1 MDPVSGPL
9 HQLRVLELGSL
20 IAGPF
25 AGQLLGDYGAE
36 VIKVEPPKG
45 DPMRRWGVVHEGE
58 GLWWTSIARNKKSVV
73 LDLHSE
79 AGAAAVRRL
88 ASTADIVI
96 ENFRPGQLEQWGLGY
111 HDLVDD
117 NPGLIMVHVSGYGR
131 TGPRSSEA
139 GFGSIGEAMGGIR
152 HTTGSAGGP
161 SSRTGISLGDALAA
175 LFAVIGA
182 LAALEERHT
191 SGRGQ
196 EVDVA
201 LFEAV
206 AALMESSLADAEIA
220 GVLRDRT
227 GGVLPGVA
235 PSNAY
240 PTLDGGEVLI
250 AGNADNVFARL
261 CVAMD
266 REDLI
271 TDDRYATHGQ
281 RGTHAHQLDE
291 LIAAW
296 TSTLPAND
304 LLALLAGHG
313 VPSGK
318 VFTAADVLAD
328 PHYLAR
334 GMVQRL
340 TSSSGVSMPV
350 CGIVPKFSRTP
361 GSLRSAGPALGA
373 HNHLATPTGDSG
385 DGGQPGATDGDR
397 T

>member
-1 MDPVSGPL
+1 MLVERPGHAASSGTMPCGSCNEVDRRIAAPTSLDTTITLKGNLPGNPQRAALSIAYNHQMDPVSGPL

-161 SSRTGISLGDALAA
+161 SS
-175 LFAVIGA
+175 
-182 LAALEERHT
+182 
-191 SGRGQ
+191 
-196 EVDVA
+196 
-201 LFEAV
+201 
-206 AALMESSLADAEIA
+206 
-220 GVLRDRT
+220 
-227 GGVLPGVA
+227 
-235 PSNAY
+235 
-240 PTLDGGEVLI
+240 
-250 AGNADNVFARL
+250 
-261 CVAMD
+261 
-266 REDLI
+266 
-271 TDDRYATHGQ
+271 
-281 RGTHAHQLDE
+281 
-291 LIAAW
+291 
-296 TSTLPAND
+296 
-304 LLALLAGHG
+304 
-313 VPSGK
+313 
-318 VFTAADVLAD
+318 
-328 PHYLAR
+328 
-334 GMVQRL
+334 
-340 TSSSGVSMPV
+340 
-350 CGIVPKFSRTP
+350 
-361 GSLRSAGPALGA
+361 
-373 HNHLATPTGDSG
+373 
-385 DGGQPGATDGDR
+385 
-397 T
+397 